1 MEQREDQQNRL
12 AEQAYKT
19 QTAENDYL
27 RSGVELDRA
36 YRQNDFQDNLLVQ
49 AGNEASSPEQVLFDT
64 KATEPITE
72 SVNDSVKTGESS
84 NPDSEEEIL
93 YYSESELEP
102 VSMSPSEEQEAFLP
116 VEEMDDNLLQQQ
128 VISEKGEQQLEYQ
141 NEENNDNQSE
151 LSYSSTETQPT
162 SVEQDEARQLAK
174 EIGELR
180 QEAYTESE
188 IDEESVYEVI

>member
-1 MEQREDQQNRL
+1 M
-12 AEQAYKT
+12 
-19 QTAENDYL
+19 
-27 RSGVELDRA
+27 
-36 YRQNDFQDNLLVQ
+36 
-49 AGNEASSPEQVLFDT
+49 
-64 KATEPITE
+64 
-72 SVNDSVKTGESS
+72 
-84 NPDSEEEIL
+84 
-93 YYSESELEP
+93 
-102 VSMSPSEEQEAFLP
+102 
-116 VEEMDDNLLQQQ
+116 
-128 VISEKGEQQLEYQ
+128 EYQ